1 VAYSKGLN
9 GRLPGESGRAG
20 YLALSAIDA
29 GQTIHCLDRG
39 ICEEGNPIFG
49 KHPSA
54 KKLILAK
61 VGLGALHF
69 VAFKALNDR
78 NPRAA
83 LRLAQVSCAV
93 QGGVGHAQCAV
104 YVLRL
109 AAAGRGQAFGWLVV
123 TPLRNRL
130 LSWRLDPFFGGM
142 GGIIGFRTR
151 ATDYP
156 PSRKAKKNSRKTG
169 GLRDDYESGAS
180 SIGSCGLSIDART

>member
-1 VAYSKGLN
+1 MRYQWVVAAFSAAGLS
-9 GRLPGESGRAG
+9 LAAPSPASAESASNAADTRSAALKWELG
-20 YLALSAIDA
+20 YLALSAVDA
-29 GQTIHCLDRG
+29 GQTIHCLDRD

-93 QGGVGHAQCAV
+93 QGGVAM
-104 YVLRL
+104 L
-109 AAAGRGQAFGWLVV
+109 
-123 TPLRNRL
+123 N
-130 LSWRLDPFFGGM
+130 
-142 GGIIGFRTR
+142 
-151 ATDYP
+151 
-156 PSRKAKKNSRKTG
+156 
-169 GLRDDYESGAS
+169 
-180 SIGSCGLSIDART
+180 ARFMF